1 MNDTRR
7 RPGEFLFI
15 KLIERNVWL
24 AMAAFLAAGFAFG
37 VVVVPLLGQTW
48 SLVLAALMAAGLFAT
63 RFWLSKKTKWS
74 DDNLDK
80 GLRGERRVGETIER
94 AIAAPG
100 CAVAHGV
107 KEVAA
112 VGDIDHLIA
121 TPVCIWVVETKYQWL
136 EDDAFKEALDRIDRN
151 VEAVEGEFPCVAV
164 QGSLVLAYG
173 ERDPKRRRY
182 NDGRVLAHKP
192 DSLAEALRRECRRKP
207 SLDPAVADRI
217 WDLAT
222 ARESD

>member
-15 KLIERNVWL
+15 KLMERNVWL
-24 AMAAFLAAGFAFG
+24 AMGTFVAAGFAFG
-37 VVVVPLLGQTW
+37 VVVVPLLGLFW
-48 SLVLAALMAAGLFAT
+48 STVLAALMAAALFAI
-63 RFWLSKKTKWS
+63 RFWYQRSDWS

-112 VGDIDHLIA
+112 VGDIDHLVA
-121 TPVCIWVVETKYQWL
+121 TPVRIWVVETKYQWL
-136 EDDAFKEALDRIDRN
+136 EDGAFKEALDRIDRN
-151 VEAVEGEFPCVAV
+151 VRAVEGKFPGVPV

-173 ERDPKRRRY
+173 ERGPKRRRY

-192 DSLAEALRRECRRKP
+192 DSLAETLRDECVCKP

-217 WDLAT
+217 WDMAT
-222 ARESD
+222 VRESD